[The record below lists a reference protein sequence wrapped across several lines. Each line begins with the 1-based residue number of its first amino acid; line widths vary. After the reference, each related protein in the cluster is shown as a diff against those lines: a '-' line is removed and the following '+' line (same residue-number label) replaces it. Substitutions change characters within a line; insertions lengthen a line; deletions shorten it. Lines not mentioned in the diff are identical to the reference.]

1 MVRLTEI
8 FRQASIS
15 KIITNAHI
23 IKQGQLPQSYSSQA
37 LSYFYCLYAESP
49 EEILANL
56 MYIVLEHITQRFN
69 LEPVNDVRVFTP
81 MNRGGLV
88 GCPLPQY

>member
-1 MVRLTEI
+1 MIIGDVDQLPSIGPCAVLADMIDSGQIAMVRLTEI

-23 IKQGQLPQSYSSQA
+23 IKQGQLPQSYGSQA

-49 EEILANL
+49 EEIFAKLL
-56 MYIVLEHITQRFN
+56 HVVLERI
-69 LEPVNDVRVFTP
+69 P
-81 MNRGGLV
+81 
-88 GCPLPQY
+88 

>member
-1 MVRLTEI
+1 MIIGDVDQLPSIGPCAVLADIIDSGQIAMVRLTEI

-23 IKQGQLPQSYSSQA
+23 IKQGHLPQSYSSQA

-49 EEILANL
+49 EEIFANL
-56 MYIVLEHITQRFN
+56 MHIVLERI
-69 LEPVNDVRVFTP
+69 P
-81 MNRGGLV
+81 
-88 GCPLPQY
+88 